1 MTAGAPLASA
11 ATTWAKDRSAYD
23 AAVTSPTVVD
33 CSTKELTLSVT
44 AGLSGM
50 GDVSAVLLLRNI
62 GPTPCHL
69 TGYPTILL
77 RNSMDQEAKA
87 VQTPHGVAG
96 GLPASA
102 PIPTLLLRTDDVASA
117 VIEDFDV
124 PSGATTICP
133 SCSAFT
139 VTLPGQPASVTLN
152 RQMEICSALNAH
164 PFVMGFNG
172 SYPTGEVS
180 GTAPGCT
187 STAYVLQV
195 SAFSAADLVAE
206 NRRISRPHC
215 WKALPVSR
223 QARPISDSL
232 RARPI
237 VPGCRGPRRPG
248 RAPREIRRMCDGTNQ
263 VGSPKPAGAD
273 RLSSRIRLILRSRP
287 CGDRPLTTGA
297 ARLTHALLQA
307 RRDRRSARLSWA
319 LMLCVVAST

>member
-1 MTAGAPLASA
+1 MRRSRPWLASLTLAVLLLTAGAPLASA

-180 GTAPGCT
+180 GTAPD
-187 STAYVLQV
+187 ARQLRMFFR
-195 SAFSAADLVAE
+195 SAP
-206 NRRISRPHC
+206 SR
-215 WKALPVSR
+215 LPIWWQKIGVF
-223 QARPISDSL
+223 
-232 RARPI
+232 
-237 VPGCRGPRRPG
+237 PG
-248 RAPREIRRMCDGTNQ
+248 RTAGRPCQLVVKPGRYQIRSEQD
-263 VGSPKPAGAD
+263 P
-273 RLSSRIRLILRSRP
+273 SSRDVEVHAGRVVHLGRF
-287 CGDRPLTTGA
+287 GA
-297 ARLTHALLQA
+297 CVTARIKSGAQSPPVPT
-307 RRDRRSARLSWA
+307 
-319 LMLCVVAST
+319 ASVPASG